1 MRHSRSLSP
10 VQQFTRVSRVVLCC
24 VPWLLIFVLGR
35 PIVTHL
41 SVPHSAVPL
50 VWGAGVLYLAQAVT
64 ATVALASLR
73 RPPIAVTASVT
84 LMCAGQLVA
93 IAYAAG
99 PAGWLRPVGA
109 AFTGAVAVIPLASVW
124 ATERW
129 PASLACGVAAGVAC
143 VTIEPSVWKISV
155 VATVAVW
162 GAAGLGVHSS
172 LWSLAVMRRLDAA
185 RQTESRLAV
194 AEERLRIARD
204 VHDVLGR
211 NLAIIAFKSELGAR
225 LTESNPGA
233 HAELTE
239 IQHITRE
246 SQREVRDVVRG
257 SHTTDLAT
265 ELDGAAAVL
274 ESAGI
279 ACRVHH
285 NTVDTHLGVDKHVAL
300 GWVIREGVTNVI
312 RHSRARSCTIRIT
325 AAGGRLTMVITND
338 RPLEK
343 VPRTGGTGLAGL
355 THRIGA
361 LGGTVTHGAGP
372 KDTYRLTAVI
382 PYCKD

>member
-1 MRHSRSLSP
+1 MRSGRFRTP
-10 VQQFTRVSRVVLCC
+10 IQQFTLVSRVVLCC

-35 PIVTHL
+35 PIITHL

-50 VWGAGVLYLAQAVT
+50 AWGTGVLYLAQAVT

-73 RPPIAVTASVT
+73 RPPVVVTASVT

-93 IAYAAG
+93 VAYAAG
-99 PAGWLRPVGA
+99 PADWLQPVGA

-129 PASLACGVAAGVAC
+129 PASTACAVAACVAC
-143 VTIEPSVWKISV
+143 IAVAPSTWKICV
-155 VATVAVW
+155 VAAVAVW

-172 LWSLAVMRRLDAA
+172 LWSLSVMRRLDAA
-185 RQTESRLAV
+185 RQTESSLAV

-225 LTESNPGA
+225 LSESVPRA
-233 HAELTE
+233 HAEMTE
-239 IQHITRE
+239 IQRIARE
-246 SQREVRDVVRG
+246 SQEEVRDVVRG
-257 SHTTDLAT
+257 SHSTDLTT

-279 ACRVHH
+279 ACRVHR
-285 NTVDTHLGVDKHVAL
+285 NTVDMNLTLDKHVAL

-312 RHSRARSCTIRIT
+312 RHSRARTCTIRIT
-325 AAGGRLTMVITND
+325 SGRGRLTVAITND
-338 RPLEK
+338 RPMEATGK
-343 VPRTGGTGLAGL
+343 GGTGLAGL
-355 THRIGA
+355 AHRIST
-361 LGGTVTHGAGP
+361 LGGTVSHGAGP
-372 KDTYRLTAVI
+372 KDTYRLTAVV
-382 PYCKD
+382 PHRKD